1 MIGCVIIG
9 TVTGTI
15 FLVVLLFV
23 SPDIDTVIKS
33 AATPL
38 LAIIKNATNNNAGAI
53 CLLVFP
59 LVCMLFAT
67 TSIMTTSSRMIYAFA
82 RYVTVSLGH
91 RPISN
96 VKNRDG
102 GLPASKFF
110 AKVHNKLKVPLNA
123 LYLTL
128 FLVVVFGCIFL
139 GSSRYVLCFSLF
151 IVFNFKLKKSSA
163 FNAIV
168 SSSVVMLD
176 IAYVIPITV
185 NCARGRNMLP
195 ERSFVLPNT
204 IGWIANIVRFP
215 EHSLKK
221 KKKKKRY

>member
-1 MIGCVIIG
+1 M
-9 TVTGTI
+9 
-15 FLVVLLFV
+15 
-23 SPDIDTVIKS
+23 
-33 AATPL
+33 
-38 LAIIKNATNNNAGAI
+38 
-53 CLLVFP
+53 
-59 LVCMLFAT
+59 
-67 TSIMTTSSRMIYAFA
+67 
-82 RYVTVSLGH
+82 
-91 RPISN
+91 
-96 VKNRDG
+96 
-102 GLPASKFF
+102 PASKFF

-185 NCARGRNMLP
+185 NCVRGRNMLP

-215 EHSLKK
+215 KHS